1 MIDLSRLP
9 DEGLRERGTTARLEL
24 ESPGKA
30 EAIEALTGQPEAF
43 TDITWS
49 VFAQPSDHDV
59 FLDVSGKGTWET
71 SCSRCLAPIEVPLDV
86 RAQFL
91 GSREA
96 ELRQGGSHSL
106 GSQDLDLVF
115 LESDH
120 IEELELVRQQLM
132 LGRSMA
138 PTCLDTKKG
147 KCANFDT
154 CLFRGTLNASVSY
167 EKEPSPLAK
176 ALANIRP
183 SLKLD
188 DSSK

>member
-9 DEGLRERGTTARLEL
+9 DEGLRERGTEARLEL
-24 ESPGKA
+24 EGSAKA
-30 EAIEALTGQPEAF
+30 EVISGQPEAF
-43 TDITWS
+43 TGVTWT
-49 VFAQPSDHDV
+49 VFAQPSDRDI
-59 FLDVSGKGTWET
+59 FLDVESQGTWET
-71 SCSRCLAPIEVPLDV
+71 ACSRCLAPIEVPLEV

-91 GSREA
+91 GSRGA

-106 GSQDLDLVF
+106 GSQDLDVVY

-120 IEELELVRQQLM
+120 VDELELVRQQLM

-138 PTCLDTKKG
+138 PTCLDTEKG

-154 CLFRGTLNASVSY
+154 CLFRGMLNASVSY

-188 DSSK
+188 E

>member
-1 MIDLSRLP
+1 MDISRLP
-9 DEGLRERGTTARLEL
+9 DEGLHERGTAARLDL
-24 ESPGKA
+24 NGSKA
-30 EAIEALTGQPEAF
+30 GEAVTGQPEAF
-43 TDITWS
+43 TQVTWT
-49 VFAQPSDHDV
+49 VFAQPSGQDV
-59 FLDVSGKGTWET
+59 FLDVAGKAIWET
-71 SCSRCLAPIEVPLDV
+71 SCARCLAPIEVPLDV

-106 GSQDLDLVF
+106 GPQDLDLVY
-115 LESDH
+115 LESDQV
-120 IEELELVRQQLM
+120 EELDLVRQQLM

-138 PTCLDTKKG
+138 PTCLDTEKG

-154 CLFRGTLNASVSY
+154 CLYRGTLNASVSY

-183 SLKLD
+183 NLKLD
-188 DSSK
+188 D

>member
-24 ESPGKA
+24 EGSGKA
-30 EAIEALTGQPEAF
+30 EAVTGLLEAF
-43 TDITWS
+43 TGITWNI
-49 VFAQPSDHDV
+49 FAQPSDRDV
-59 FLDVSGKGTWET
+59 FLDVEGEGTWET
-71 SCSRCLAPIEVPLDV
+71 SCSRCLAPIEVPLKV

-91 GSREA
+91 GSRES

-106 GSQDLDLVF
+106 GSQDLDVVF
-115 LESDH
+115 LESDQV
-120 IEELELVRQQLM
+120 EELELVRQQLM

-138 PTCLDTKKG
+138 PTCLNTGKG
-147 KCANFDT
+147 RCANFDT

-176 ALANIRP
+176 ALASIRP
-183 SLKLD
+183 TLKLD
-188 DSSK
+188 D